1 MTGPYQE
8 LKLEEFEPIIELEGA
23 QFINMTPLNSDTQKG
38 HLRDLNVVD
47 FTDNLRDHEDLLA
60 AIDSLD
66 LLITAD
72 VTAAH
77 LAGAL
82 NKRVI
87 VLLPLF
93 PNWHWGY
100 KNEHALYYPNTKLI
114 RQSVEN
120 NWDRPIQKTRSFLM
134 TDFGLS

>member
-1 MTGPYQE
+1 
-8 LKLEEFEPIIELEGA
+8 
-23 QFINMTPLNSDTQKG
+23 MTPLNSDTQKG